1 VTAARTQL
9 ARLCGLLLAALA
21 LLDAPGARADD
32 AQAAASAQVQKALN
46 DQPKSEPQRSEAA
59 RPPGKLKVLRLD
71 EFTVE
76 GRIQKPQAFFILQRS
91 NLNFDDGDKKES
103 FLPKIVK
110 TCEKDPF

>member
-1 VTAARTQL
+1 MTH
-9 ARLCGLLLAALA
+9 ARLNFVRGAVALAALFSFA
-21 LLDAPGARADD
+21 ARADGP
-32 AQAAASAQVQKALN
+32 KAEA
-46 DQPKSEPQRSEAA
+46 PK
-59 RPPGKLKVLRLD
+59 KKVLRLD

-91 NLNFDDGDKKES
+91 NLSFEDPDKKET

>member
-1 VTAARTQL
+1 MNHAQIIVRGAI
-9 ARLCGLLLAALA
+9 GLLTLFAFSAHA
-21 LLDAPGARADD
+21 DSPAKAEAP
-32 AQAAASAQVQKALN
+32 K
-46 DQPKSEPQRSEAA
+46 K
-59 RPPGKLKVLRLD
+59 KVLRLD

-91 NLNFDDGDKKES
+91 NLSFEDPDKKET

>member
-1 VTAARTQL
+1 MTQ
-9 ARLCGLLLAALA
+9 ARLNMVRGAVALAALFSFA
-21 LLDAPGARADD
+21 ARADGP
-32 AQAAASAQVQKALN
+32 AKAEA
-46 DQPKSEPQRSEAA
+46 PK
-59 RPPGKLKVLRLD
+59 KKVLRLD

-91 NLNFDDGDKKES
+91 NLSFEDPDKKET